1 MKEEAK
7 IPYIES
13 KLIQHL
19 LKRKGVSIMQ
29 RKSVKISLMLS
40 LLFLFLFSLA
50 LPVSAASSQY
60 ITKGNTSTKMV
71 ALTFDDGSDGKN
83 VAKIL
88 QILTTNKIKATFFI
102 TGKAAENHPQ
112 KIKDI
117 VAQGHEIGNHSY
129 SHPDFSKLSA
139 AQIKTELDKTEAA
152 VKKAAGKSTKPYFRA
167 PFGSVN
173 NATLQAVGNQGYT
186 KTIGWTIDTV
196 DWKGISSS
204 QITSK
209 VINNATP
216 GMIVLMH
223 AGEGATGTPGALQN
237 MITQLKAKGYTFV
250 TISQLLSTAS
260 SGQYVVKTGDT
271 LTKIAALYGV
281 SVQQLITTNK
291 LSNAN
296 LIRVGQLITIP
307 TTNYTVKAGD
317 TLTQIAKAHKVT
329 TQQLVTLNH
338 LTNPN
343 LLKIGQI
350 IKIPAA
356 TTTPATP
363 KSTPGALTYT
373 IKKGDTLYSI
383 AKKYGVTVQDIVTTN
398 KLANANVIKI
408 GQVIKIPGKTSAAPT
423 QPTTVKYT
431 VKAGDTVYSIAKKY
445 GTTVQKIAS
454 ANKLNAAYL
463 IKVGQVLTI
472 PK

>member
-1 MKEEAK
+1 M
-7 IPYIES
+7 
-13 KLIQHL
+13 
-19 LKRKGVSIMQ
+19 
-29 RKSVKISLMLS
+29 
-40 LLFLFLFSLA
+40 
-50 LPVSAASSQY
+50 
-60 ITKGNTSTKMV
+60 
-71 ALTFDDGSDGKN
+71 
-83 VAKIL
+83 
-88 QILTTNKIKATFFI
+88 
-102 TGKAAENHPQ
+102 
-112 KIKDI
+112 
-117 VAQGHEIGNHSY
+117 
-129 SHPDFSKLSA
+129 
-139 AQIKTELDKTEAA
+139 
-152 VKKAAGKSTKPYFRA
+152 
-167 PFGSVN
+167 
-173 NATLQAVGNQGYT
+173 
-186 KTIGWTIDTV
+186 
-196 DWKGISSS
+196 
-204 QITSK
+204 
-209 VINNATP
+209 
-216 GMIVLMH
+216 
-223 AGEGATGTPGALQN
+223 
-237 MITQLKAKGYTFV
+237 
-250 TISQLLSTAS
+250 
-260 SGQYVVKTGDT
+260 
-271 LTKIAALYGV
+271 YGV

-291 LSNAN
+291 ISNAN

>member
-1 MKEEAK
+1 
-7 IPYIES
+7 
-13 KLIQHL
+13 
-19 LKRKGVSIMQ
+19 MQ

>member
-1 MKEEAK
+1 
-7 IPYIES
+7 
-13 KLIQHL
+13 
-19 LKRKGVSIMQ
+19 MQ
-29 RKSVKISLMLS
+29 RKSVKISLVLS
-40 LLFLFLFSLA
+40 LLFLFLFSFV

-60 ITKGNTSTKMV
+60 ITKGNTSAKMV

-173 NATLQAVGNQGYT
+173 DATLQAVGNQGYT
-186 KTIGWTIDTV
+186 KTIGWTIDTI

-204 QITSK
+204 EITSK

-237 MITQLKAKGYTFV
+237 MINQLKAKGYTFV
-250 TISQLLSTAS
+250 TIGQLLSKTTTTPTPTAS

-271 LTKIAALYGV
+271 LTKIAAMYGV
-281 SVQQLITTNK
+281 SVQQLVTTNK

-296 LIRVGQLITIP
+296 LIRVDQLVTIP
-307 TTNYTVKAGD
+307 TTSYTVKAGD

-338 LTNPN
+338 LANPN
-343 LLKIGQI
+343 LLKIGQL
-350 IKIPAA
+350 IKIPVG

-363 KSTPGALTYT
+363 KPTTPKPAPVALTYT

-398 KLANANVIKI
+398 TLANANVIKI

-423 QPTTVKYT
+423 QPTTLKYT
-431 VKAGDTVYSIAKKY
+431 VKAGDTVYSIAKKH

>member
-1 MKEEAK
+1 M
-7 IPYIES
+7 
-13 KLIQHL
+13 LF
-19 LKRKGVSIMQ
+19 RSILQ
-29 RKSVKISLMLS
+29 RKSVKISLVLS
-40 LLFLFLFSLA
+40 LLFLFLASFA

-60 ITKGNTSTKMV
+60 VTKGNTSAKIV

-173 NATLQAVGNQGYT
+173 NTTLQAVGNQGYT

-196 DWKGISSS
+196 DWKGISSN

-237 MITQLKAKGYTFV
+237 MINQFNQLKAKGYTFV
-250 TISQLLSTAS
+250 TISQLLSTTTTTPTPTAN

-281 SVQQLITTNK
+281 SVQQLVTTNK

-343 LLKIGQI
+343 LLKIGQV
-350 IKIPAA
+350 IKIPA
-356 TTTPATP
+356 TTTTSTPTPTTP
-363 KSTPGALTYT
+363 KPAPVALTYT

-398 KLANANVIKI
+398 TLANANVIKI
-408 GQVIKIPGKTSAAPT
+408 GQVIKIPGKPAAAPA

-431 VKAGDTVYSIAKKY
+431 VKSGDTVYSIAKKY
-445 GTTVQKIAS
+445 STTVQKIAS
-454 ANKLNAAYL
+454 ANKLNKDYL

>member
-1 MKEEAK
+1 MRFKFGK
-7 IPYIES
+7 
-13 KLIQHL
+13 
-19 LKRKGVSIMQ
+19 
-29 RKSVKISLMLS
+29 LS
-40 LLFLFLFSLA
+40 LVLSVLLLFSLSFA
-50 LPVSAASSQY
+50 LAIPVSAANSQY
-60 ITKGNTSTKMV
+60 ITKGNTSAKMV

-88 QILTTNKIKATFFI
+88 QILNTNKIKATFFI

-112 KIKDI
+112 GIKNI
-117 VAQGHEIGNHSY
+117 VAQGHDIGNHSY
-129 SHPDFSKLSA
+129 SHPDFTGMSA

-152 VKKAAGKSTKPYFRA
+152 IKKAAGKSTKPYFRA

-173 NATLQAVGNQGYT
+173 AATLQAVGNQGYT

-196 DWKGISSS
+196 DWKGVSSS
-204 QITSK
+204 EITNK
-209 VINNATP
+209 VLNNATP

-250 TISQLLSTAS
+250 TISQLLSTTSTPTPTAN
-260 SGQYVVKTGDT
+260 SGQHIVKAGDT

-281 SVQQLITTNK
+281 SVQQLATANK
-291 LSNAN
+291 LTNAN
-296 LIRVGQLITIP
+296 VIRVGQLLTIP

-317 TLTQIAKAHKVT
+317 TLIKIAKAHNVT
-329 TQQLVTLNH
+329 VQQLTAVNH
-338 LTNPN
+338 LANPN
-343 LLKIGQI
+343 ILKIGQV
-350 IKIPAA
+350 IKIPAK
-356 TTTPATP
+356 TTTPTTP
-363 KSTPGALTYT
+363 KPTPVALTYT
-373 IKKGDTLYSI
+373 IKAGDTLYSI
-383 AKKYGVTVQDIVTTN
+383 AKKYGVTVQDIVTAN
-398 KLANANVIKI
+398 KLANANMIKV

-463 IKVGQVLTI
+463 IKVGRVLTI

>member
-1 MKEEAK
+1 MRFKFGK
-7 IPYIES
+7 
-13 KLIQHL
+13 
-19 LKRKGVSIMQ
+19 
-29 RKSVKISLMLS
+29 LS
-40 LLFLFLFSLA
+40 LVLSVLLLFSLSFA
-50 LPVSAASSQY
+50 LAIPASAANSQY
-60 ITKGNTSTKMV
+60 ITKGNTSAKMV

-88 QILTTNKIKATFFI
+88 QILNTNKIKATFFI

-112 KIKDI
+112 GIKNI
-117 VAQGHEIGNHSY
+117 VAQGHDIGNHSY
-129 SHPDFSKLSA
+129 SHPDFTGMSA

-152 VKKAAGKSTKPYFRA
+152 IKKAAGKSTKPYFRA

-173 NATLQAVGNQGYT
+173 AATLQAVGNQGYT

-196 DWKGISSS
+196 DWKGVSSS
-204 QITSK
+204 EITNK
-209 VINNATP
+209 VLNNATP

-250 TISQLLSTAS
+250 TISQLLSTTSTPIPTAS
-260 SGQYVVKTGDT
+260 SGQHIVKAGDT

-281 SVQQLITTNK
+281 SVQQLVTANK
-291 LSNAN
+291 LTNGN
-296 LIRVGQLITIP
+296 VIRVGQLLTIP

-317 TLTQIAKAHKVT
+317 TLIKIAKAHNVT
-329 TQQLVTLNH
+329 VQQLTAVNH
-338 LTNPN
+338 LANPN
-343 LLKIGQI
+343 ILKIGQV
-350 IKIPAA
+350 IKIPAK
-356 TTTPATP
+356 TTTLTTP
-363 KSTPGALTYT
+363 KPTPVALTYT
-373 IKKGDTLYSI
+373 IKAGDTLYSI
-383 AKKYGVTVQDIVTTN
+383 AKKYGVTVQDIVTAN
-398 KLANANVIKI
+398 KLANANMIKV

>member
-1 MKEEAK
+1 
-7 IPYIES
+7 
-13 KLIQHL
+13 
-19 LKRKGVSIMQ
+19 MQ
-29 RKSVKISLMLS
+29 RKSVKISLVLS
-40 LLFLFLFSLA
+40 LLFLFLFSFV

-60 ITKGNTSTKMV
+60 ITKGNTSAKMV

-173 NATLQAVGNQGYT
+173 NETLQAVGNQGYT
-186 KTIGWTIDTV
+186 KTIGWTIDTI

-204 QITSK
+204 EITSK

-237 MITQLKAKGYTFV
+237 MINQLKAKGYTFV
-250 TISQLLSTAS
+250 TIGQLLSKTTTTPTPTAS
-260 SGQYVVKTGDT
+260 SGQYVVKTGDS
-271 LTKIAALYGV
+271 LTKIAAMYGV
-281 SVQQLITTNK
+281 SVQQLVTTNK

-307 TTNYTVKAGD
+307 TTSYTVKAGD
-317 TLTQIAKAHKVT
+317 TLTRIAKTHKVT

-338 LTNPN
+338 LANPN
-343 LLKIGQI
+343 LLKIGQL

-363 KSTPGALTYT
+363 KPATPKPATPKPTTPKPAPVALTYT

-398 KLANANVIKI
+398 TLANANVIKI

-431 VKAGDTVYSIAKKY
+431 VKAGDTVYSIAKKH

>member
-1 MKEEAK
+1 
-7 IPYIES
+7 
-13 KLIQHL
+13 
-19 LKRKGVSIMQ
+19 MQ
-29 RKSVKISLMLS
+29 RKSVKISLVLS
-40 LLFLFLFSLA
+40 LLFLFLFSFA

-60 ITKGNTSTKMV
+60 ITKGNTNAKMV

-129 SHPDFSKLSA
+129 SHPDFSKLTA

-152 VKKAAGKSTKPYFRA
+152 VKKAVGKSTKPYFRA

-237 MITQLKAKGYTFV
+237 MINQLKAKGYTFV
-250 TISQLLSTAS
+250 TISQLLSTTTTTPTPTAS

-281 SVQQLITTNK
+281 SVQQLVTTNK

-343 LLKIGQI
+343 LLKIGQM

-363 KSTPGALTYT
+363 KPTPTPVALTYT
-373 IKKGDTLYSI
+373 VKKGDTLYSI

-408 GQVIKIPGKTSAAPT
+408 GQVIKIPGKTSTPTPTPT
-423 QPTTVKYT
+423 QPATVKYT
-431 VKAGDTVYSIAKKY
+431 VKSGDTVYSIAKKH